1 MRCVLLSPYCRWGNG
16 DSSVVL
22 HFGELTESCALAPS
36 PLTSPCSIWAPS
48 LLTVPTEGPCLSS
61 LYFCPSC
68 PICSSS
74 LFRLIQDLLRP
85 TLPSNAF
92 PARCQEARRCL
103 PKPCPRLAITIC
115 SQICLYHQRHR
126 ARPGCLLVVES
137 LRLCYYPWSIRGTWS
152 FTELM
157 HRLPGFHT
165 FLSPPP
171 YCLAPHIADT

>member
-1 MRCVLLSPYCRWGNG
+1 MTYVLLSPCCRWGNG
-16 DSSVVL
+16 DSSIVL

-61 LYFCPSC
+61 LYYCPSC

-92 PARCQEARRCL
+92 PSRCQETRRCL
-103 PKPCPRLAITIC
+103 PEPCPRLAITFV
-115 SQICLYHQRHR
+115 HR
-126 ARPGCLLVVES
+126 SVSITRVIAPGLAVFS
-137 LRLCYYPWSIRGTWS
+137 LSSPWGFATI
-152 FTELM
+152 
-157 HRLPGFHT
+157 PG
-165 FLSPPP
+165 L
-171 YCLAPHIADT
+171 